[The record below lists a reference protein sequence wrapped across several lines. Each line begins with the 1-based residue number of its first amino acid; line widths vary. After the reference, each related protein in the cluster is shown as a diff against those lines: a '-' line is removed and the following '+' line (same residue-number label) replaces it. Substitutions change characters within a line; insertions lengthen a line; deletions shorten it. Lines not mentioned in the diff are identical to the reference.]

1 MYFNKHYGLVF
12 DGKPSLESDIE
23 KSCDMD
29 GEVKASGFLKEQLG
43 KDIKNVTKLFD
54 KIADEFLDNKPEGEG
69 DGEEDSDSEEEE
81 NEN

>member
-1 MYFNKHYGLVF
+1 M
-12 DGKPSLESDIE
+12 PSLEKDIT

-54 KIADEFLDNKPEGEG
+54 
-69 DGEEDSDSEEEE
+69 
-81 NEN
+81 